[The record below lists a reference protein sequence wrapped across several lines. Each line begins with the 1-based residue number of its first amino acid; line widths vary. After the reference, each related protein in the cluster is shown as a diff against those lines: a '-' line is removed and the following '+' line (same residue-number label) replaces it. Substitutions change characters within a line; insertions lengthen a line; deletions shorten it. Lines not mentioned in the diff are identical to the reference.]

1 MLIKSIYAFYYSAKY
16 NSFSKAAEILE
27 TSQPNISAQIK
38 KIESDLNIKLFERKQ
53 GRVTLSNHGEKLYKN
68 AEKIVEEYR
77 DFLNNSQKLTEKK
90 PITIVTQP
98 RLYDRYVEP
107 VIVPKLFENSS
118 IHIRT
123 GELFAVKA
131 WVENEEADILIT
143 EGIFDDNRNYQK
155 IKQLDMLYFSWAK
168 SAEFTFTHPIPT
180 ITHSRVWDHWH
191 NLTTPLTNNINFER
205 VMTID
210 TPNFSKKL
218 IEKGLG
224 IGLLPEAMIDA
235 SETLER
241 CEGPTKSHIEGPI
254 NVYVRKGLKASKT
267 EIINNIINNFT
278 LTQ

>member
-16 NSFSKAAEILE
+16 NSFSKAAEILD

-38 KIESDLNIKLFERKQ
+38 KVETDLNIKLFERKQ
-53 GRVTLSNHGEKLYKN
+53 GRVVLSKHGQQLYKN

-77 DFLNNSQKLTEKK
+77 EFLSHSQKLTEKK

-98 RLYDRYVEP
+98 RLYDKYVEP
-107 VIVPKLFENSS
+107 VIVPSLFDNSS

-123 GELFAVKA
+123 GELFAVKS
-131 WVENEEADILIT
+131 WVESEEADILIT
-143 EGIFDDNRNYQK
+143 EGIFDENRNYQK
-155 IKQLDMLYFSWAK
+155 IKELDMLYFSWAK
-168 SAEFTFTHPIPT
+168 SSKFNFSEPVPT

-191 NLTTPLTNNINFER
+191 NLTSALTNNNKFER

-224 IGLLPEAMIDA
+224 IGLLPEAMIEESD
-235 SETLER
+235 TLEY
-241 CEGPTKSHIEGPI
+241 CKGPTKSHIEGPI
-254 NVYVRKGLKASKT
+254 NVYIRKGLNSDKAK
-267 EIINNIINNFT
+267 IINSIIDDFIVAN
-278 LTQ
+278 